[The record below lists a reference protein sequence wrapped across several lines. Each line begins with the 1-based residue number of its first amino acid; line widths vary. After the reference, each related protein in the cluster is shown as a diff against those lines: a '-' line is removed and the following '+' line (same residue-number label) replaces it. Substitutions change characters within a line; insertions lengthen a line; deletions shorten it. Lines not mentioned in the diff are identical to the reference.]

1 MKDLLLGLRMHDI
14 YTLNSSDKAKLNAIY
29 RPAERYASPRNLNF
43 YDQTQHARFNQ
54 HSNKLWD
61 QMRARDGGG
70 SLGASFTLLSDVMP
84 NALSPFIRLA
94 FLAEPQLFENIPF
107 KSSLHDTLYRPDI
120 LDPNETP
127 LARFCRLS
135 LTQPHLIV
143 DKLRVMNQS
152 PESFFHELVNLKS
165 GGLLHALEHLL
176 HDKHHINKE
185 LLNYNQPP
193 VMQRRLAVMMDA
205 AGASPALIRKVTK
218 LSHSVCDLMFRK
230 YRLTAEFDHSAKPT
244 QEGYQIF
251 VQNKS
256 KCMFTVLILSL
267 YFICMRVMLNQKALF
282 HPLSIKG
289 IPSQISYVLA
299 TGCYLSVRELYHA
312 LEYKQWTHSEFTSNF
327 PNFNDLIDLLSS
339 ILQERTK
346 LVGCSNCHTPFFSFT
361 DDFRV
366 IAHKKFHFG
375 NSCCPCCR
383 CASEYTLL

>member
-1 MKDLLLGLRMHDI
+1 
-14 YTLNSSDKAKLNAIY
+14 
-29 RPAERYASPRNLNF
+29 
-43 YDQTQHARFNQ
+43 
-54 HSNKLWD
+54 
-61 QMRARDGGG
+61 
-70 SLGASFTLLSDVMP
+70 
-84 NALSPFIRLA
+84 
-94 FLAEPQLFENIPF
+94 
-107 KSSLHDTLYRPDI
+107 
-120 LDPNETP
+120 
-127 LARFCRLS
+127 
-135 LTQPHLIV
+135 
-143 DKLRVMNQS
+143 
-152 PESFFHELVNLKS
+152 
-165 GGLLHALEHLL
+165 
-176 HDKHHINKE
+176 
-185 LLNYNQPP
+185 
-193 VMQRRLAVMMDA
+193 
-205 AGASPALIRKVTK
+205 
-218 LSHSVCDLMFRK
+218 
-230 YRLTAEFDHSAKPT
+230 
-244 QEGYQIF
+244 
-251 VQNKS
+251 
-256 KCMFTVLILSL
+256 MFTVLILSL